1 MFAKFRKKLPSS
13 RNSKFLG
20 SVSKFLP
27 SHPCYKYFIEVI
39 VQTISESLAYS
50 QVRRSKYSIL
60 VPRTFSYSELLASS
74 SSSSFFCIFSFFPVF
89 FFPFSFRCKFI
100 EKYLYV
106 TLACVNIF
114 HVNR

>member
-13 RNSKFLG
+13 RNWKFLG

-89 FFPFSFRCKFI
+89 FPFSFRCKFI